1 MLRFLGSNASL
12 GSCQYRHWIVKCGLR
27 FSTTGTPTSRSQVI
41 SSYFRDYI
49 LVETTQQ
56 CGNALNYQQAG
67 LKDAARQLEQAAQN
81 HTEIAVAQSTAQ
93 TQANMIADLL
103 VTEKK
108 AENPVSLQQL

>member
-1 MLRFLGSNASL
+1 M
-12 GSCQYRHWIVKCGLR
+12 
-27 FSTTGTPTSRSQVI
+27 
-41 SSYFRDYI
+41 
-49 LVETTQQ
+49 ETTR
-56 CGNALNYQQAG
+56 CGNALNHQQAG

-108 AENPVSLQQL
+108 KAESQVSLQQLQLLKSSERCSRKRDDGPKSCVDY